1 MYVENNALLQIVLQ
15 IVHKTQRVMRINS
28 SMEVVFI
35 WTIAGSLSDT
45 LSGGFLWL
53 SLVIACY
60 SWLSLVTS

>member
-45 LSGGFLWL
+45 LSGGFRWFP
-53 SLVIACY
+53 LVI
-60 SWLSLVTS
+60 LG